1 MALTKGAR
9 RVVTIQHNAVSYRH
23 PALHAYTHRAF
34 FASKERP
41 ETFDVILSISSFE
54 HDGLGRYGDPL
65 DPDGDLRSMK
75 EAAQILRPG
84 GVMILAVPIARDAVV
99 WNAHRVHGRALLRLL
114 LQGWKMECRLGLHP
128 EVLDQPLANPQQP
141 LLILTRRRQY
151 EERVG
156 VGEGK
161 RMGGER
167 WEASSIDLFK
177 VTAGQG
183 SAINL

>member
-1 MALTKGAR
+1 M
-9 RVVTIQHNAVSYRH
+9 IQ
-23 PALHAYTHRAF
+23 
-34 FASKERP
+34 
-41 ETFDVILSISSFE
+41 
-54 HDGLGRYGDPL
+54 
-65 DPDGDLRSMK
+65 
-75 EAAQILRPG
+75 
-84 GVMILAVPIARDAVV
+84 AVPLAQDAVA
-99 WNAHRVHGRALLRLL
+99 WNAHRVYGRARLRLL
-114 LQGWKMECRLGLHP
+114 LQGWKMECSLGLHP

-177 VTAGQG
+177 MTAGQG

>member
-84 GVMILAVPIARDAVV
+84 G
-99 WNAHRVHGRALLRLL
+99 
-114 LQGWKMECRLGLHP
+114 
-128 EVLDQPLANPQQP
+128 
-141 LLILTRRRQY
+141 
-151 EERVG
+151 G
-156 VGEGK
+156 V
-161 RMGGER
+161 
-167 WEASSIDLFK
+167 
-177 VTAGQG
+177 
-183 SAINL
+183 